1 MEKNEIATHTSLLLM
16 GGSAGSLEVVL
27 QLVPE
32 LPKELQI
39 PVLIIFHRK
48 QSDSILTSLLE
59 QKTSLPVFEVE
70 DKTMIKNGWIY
81 LAPPDYHLLVEK
93 NGMLSLDFSEKIHF
107 SRPSLDVS
115 FETAADAY
123 GPGVTAL
130 LFSGANGDG
139 TAGLK
144 KIKEKGGITIVQDPG
159 EAIVNYMPL
168 HAIQHKAAEF
178 IMNMEEMKLLMRSL
192 PAGDH
197 QTLRGQVSP

>member
-1 MEKNEIATHTSLLLM
+1 MEKNEITAHTTLLLM

-32 LPKELQI
+32 LPKKLQI
-39 PVLIIFHRK
+39 PIIIIFHRK

-70 DKTMIKNGWIY
+70 DKTLIKNGWIY

-93 NGMLSLDFSEKIHF
+93 NGTLSLDFSEKIHF
-107 SRPSLDVS
+107 SRPSIDVS

-139 TAGLK
+139 TTGLK
-144 KIKEKGGITIVQDPG
+144 KIKEKGGITIAQDPG
-159 EAIVNYMPL
+159 EASVNYMPL
-168 HAIQHKAAEF
+168 HAIQNKAADF
-178 IMNMEEMKLLMRSL
+178 IMTMEEMKLLMRSL
-192 PAGDH
+192 PSGDH